1 MFTKIITVISFIVL
15 VSACS
20 SDDVL
25 DRYYLPIKVHIEAT
39 DKLNWA
45 NNTANPVALRIY
57 QLSNIER
64 FKKADF
70 LALFNSDTQ
79 LLAEQL
85 VELKRLYPVM
95 PATKQDLTI
104 KLLPTTR
111 FLAVVAEFTDH
122 ENLVTTAFIELPE
135 DVSEETDIWLG
146 LQSTGVRLSIIKEKS
161 LLDKIINWG

>member
-1 MFTKIITVISFIVL
+1 MFAKIITILSFVIL

-25 DRYYLPIKVHIEAT
+25 DRYSLPIKVRLEAS

-45 NNTANPVALRIY
+45 NNTANPVALRVY
-57 QLSNIER
+57 QLSNAER
-64 FKKADF
+64 FKQADF
-70 LALFNSDTQ
+70 LSLYRSDKQ

-85 VELKRLYPVM
+85 VELKRIYPIM
-95 PATKQDLTI
+95 PAAKQDLDI

-111 FLAVVAEFTDH
+111 FLAVVAEFTDYQ
-122 ENLVTTAFIELPE
+122 NLVTHAYIELPE

-146 LQSTGVRLSIIKEKS
+146 LQSTGVRLSVIKEES
-161 LLDKIINWG
+161 LLDKIINWD